1 MLAINYTERVIII
14 IIYLK
19 QNEEEEEE
27 GEEEEEETSFMLFYK
42 KINCLVLLSY
52 PEGGKKEGIKVFNQ
66 SQIQVNIV
74 NTIGNI

>member
-27 GEEEEEETSFMLFYK
+27 EKEEEEEEETSFVCCFTK
-42 KINCLVLLSY
+42 RINCLVLLSY
-52 PEGGKKEGIKVFNQ
+52 QLKGVKRKE
-66 SQIQVNIV
+66 
-74 NTIGNI
+74 

>member
-27 GEEEEEETSFMLFYK
+27 G
-42 KINCLVLLSY
+42 
-52 PEGGKKEGIKVFNQ
+52 GGGGGYRLATAMARCYYN
-66 SQIQVNIV
+66 
-74 NTIGNI
+74 

>member
-27 GEEEEEETSFMLFYK
+27 GGGGGGNKFCMLFYK
-42 KINCLVLLSY
+42 KDKLLSVTFL
-52 PEGGKKEGIKVFNQ
+52 PIERGKKEGIKVSIKVKFRL
-66 SQIQVNIV
+66 IL
-74 NTIGNI
+74 